1 MAGKQS
7 VAGHLL
13 KKKKRERDPVRV
25 TPHKLILVVS
35 IVSRIC
41 FPTLLFEVL
50 FPRRTVYVHVSLRN
64 VYIDRKR
71 ESPVCISGKELSSI
85 HLSFRSFSCRKPPSL
100 SLAYNDCFLS
110 QVSNASKRTVF
121 GFALSRTH
129 RACTWGLAP
138 ASAYFF
144 RARSAKNRCRNT
156 LALPSTCSNFFLL
169 VFSSL
174 LFLALIPCCR
184 DVVTRFPF
192 TLFFCFL
199 SLPRCRFLDGRA
211 FPATPVFLLAHFFF
225 FLFLFGS
232 PLASLP
238 FGRSRPRKEL
248 KQ

>member
-13 KKKKRERDPVRV
+13 KKRERDPVRV

-192 TLFFCFL
+192 TLFFLF
-199 SLPRCRFLDGRA
+199 S
-211 FPATPVFLLAHFFF
+211 VF
-225 FLFLFGS
+225 
-232 PLASLP
+232 ASLP
-238 FGRSRPRKEL
+238 FPRWSCVSGNPCLSLGSFFFFFSSSGLPWPHSHLVARDLGRS
-248 KQ
+248 

>member
-1 MAGKQS
+1 M
-7 VAGHLL
+7 
-13 KKKKRERDPVRV
+13 
-25 TPHKLILVVS
+25 
-35 IVSRIC
+35 
-41 FPTLLFEVL
+41 
-50 FPRRTVYVHVSLRN
+50 YVHVSLRN

-225 FLFLFGS
+225 SF
-232 PLASLP
+232 PLRVSLGLTP
-238 FGRSRPRKEL
+238 IWSLATSEGVKTIIIKKKTRKKESSFSGRLTTPYLECAGV
-248 KQ
+248 